1 MNHEPLHPDE
11 GPTPE
16 QLVAYADGELG
27 PDAQAR
33 VEAWL
38 LAHPEA
44 RAEVDA
50 HRRLLR
56 LWEATSPEAPS
67 PDRWSAALSRI
78 EAGLARQ
85 GPDERRHPRGR
96 WPFRLIAGLVA
107 AAAAVVG
114 VLVARP
120 WLTGR
125 PANDP
130 PPVVKKAER
139 PASDVVLD
147 PEDAG
152 SEPWAVVSAS
162 EVDVEITIRHDD
174 DANAVVM
181 VGGPLMPTFGVA
193 APEDSIEV
201 HEARPSEWDGPT
213 AQLKQKPM
221 PMLVMSSGNEEP

>member
-1 MNHEPLHPDE
+1 MNPEPLHPE
-11 GPTPE
+11 KGPTPE
-16 QLVAYADGELG
+16 HLAAYADGELG

-38 LAHPEA
+38 LAHPQA
-44 RAEVDA
+44 RAEVEA
-50 HRRLLR
+50 QRRLLR
-56 LWEATSPEAPS
+56 LWEAASPEPPG

-78 EAGLARQ
+78 EEGLAHP
-85 GPDERRHPRGR
+85 GERRRPRR
-96 WPFRLIAGLVA
+96 PWAFRLIAGLVA
-107 AAAAVVG
+107 AAATVAG

-120 WLTGR
+120 WLTTR
-125 PANDP
+125 PAPEAP
-130 PPVVKKAER
+130 PPVVRKAAE
-139 PASDVVLD
+139 ALGVVLE

-162 EVDVEITIRHDD
+162 EVDVEITIQHDD

-213 AQLKQKPM
+213 AQLKQKPV
-221 PMLVMSSGNEEP
+221 PMLVMSSRNEEP